1 MTRSVTP
8 PLRPGWVIVDDEPLF
23 HRTGGPETSALGPIV
38 HVHGFG
44 ISGTY
49 LEPTTALLAERH
61 PTFVPDLPGS
71 GRSPRPSVPL
81 DIPGMARVLIGYL
94 DANDLSRVTLVG
106 NSLGCVVLVELAAAY
121 PERID
126 RLVLVSP
133 AGGPNNQPMARALRQ
148 MAFDGPREPF
158 SLYPIAVADYVRFGI
173 PRSWALFR
181 AMTAYPTLERL
192 QSLRA
197 PTLVIGGSRDPL
209 VDFAR
214 ATVFAGLPHVD
225 VVRVPGAHALNFS
238 RPALIAELIEAHL
251 EGRDLAT
258 LGSGVQVVAVQ
269 PPAAT
274 VPRASSDAKD

>member
-1 MTRSVTP
+1 VTRTVRS
-8 PLRPGWVIVDDEPLF
+8 PLRPGWLIIDGEPIF
-23 HRTGGPETSALGPIV
+23 HRTAGTETSGLGPIV

-49 LEPTTALLAERH
+49 LEPTAVLLARRR
-61 PTFVPDLPGS
+61 PTYVPDLPGS
-71 GRSPRPSVPL
+71 GRSHRPAAPL
-81 DIPGMARVLIGYL
+81 DIPGMARVLIAYL
-94 DANDLSRVTLVG
+94 DANELSRVTFVG

-133 AGGPNNQPMARALRQ
+133 AGGPNNQPMSRALWQ
-148 MAFDGPREPF
+148 MALDGPREPP
-158 SLYPIAVADYVRFGI
+158 SLWPIAVADYVRFGV

-192 QSLRA
+192 RSLQA

-209 VDFAR
+209 IDFER
-214 ATVFAGLPHVD
+214 ASVFAGLDHVD

-238 RPALIAELIEAHL
+238 RPELIANVVEAYL
-251 EGRDLAT
+251 DGRDLAAF
-258 LGSGVQVVAVQ
+258 GGGVEIVAV
-269 PPAAT
+269 PSDEPA
-274 VPRASSDAKD
+274 